1 MALLASANRDPDSF
15 EAPERFDVARDPN
28 PHLAFGGGTHFC
40 LGAHLARMEAQEAI
54 GALVRRTASLE
65 LAVRE
70 DELAYSASLFRVLA
84 ALPVALA

>member
-1 MALLASANRDPDSF
+1 
-15 EAPERFDVARDPN
+15 VARDPN
-28 PHLAFGGGTHFC
+28 PHLAFGGGAHLC

-54 GALVRRTASLE
+54 GALVRGTASLD

-70 DELAYSASLFRVLA
+70 DELAYGASLFRVLA